1 MQYQIFVQSESASKF
16 VASVV
21 GVPNCVVEGSSK
33 EEAITKAKTALEKKL
48 SRGELVTVEIDA
60 GRTDA
65 EHDPWL
71 KHLGIFADDPTFDD
85 FLEEVAVYRQQA
97 DAQEA

>member
-97 DAQEA
+97 DW